1 MKTKKIKAPTVKKLT
16 LSKQSLRNLT
26 VRQLEHVAGGTQ
38 IHTQDCHPTGNCT
51 G

>member
-1 MKTKKIKAPTVKKLT
+1 
-16 LSKQSLRNLT
+16 
-26 VRQLEHVAGGTQ
+26 VRKLEHVAGGTG